1 MANEVL
7 MMLKGW
13 LKERGNIDPEELDIV
28 TNNWIKENKS
38 QKVIEI
44 DEKVRK
50 LYPEIEAMYKRLMD
64 ELCDILISIF
74 EYGWSETYS
83 YYNEISGVTY
93 TIHPKTHSL
102 EIGENYILES
112 TESEIEYNINHLK
125 TEKILD
131 LISPKNDFIEN
142 FPAIM
147 HKLLEE
153 YLSKFD
159 MDYQDLSKKYW
170 ELVNIYKKEEE

>member
-1 MANEVL
+1 MTNEILVGL
-7 MMLKGW
+7 REW
-13 LKERGNIDPEELDIV
+13 LKEQGSINPEELEIISR
-28 TNNWIKENKS
+28 NWIKENKS
-38 QKVIEI
+38 KKVVEI
-44 DEKVRK
+44 DEKVRE
-50 LYPEIEAMYKRLMD
+50 LYPAIEDMYKRLMD
-64 ELCDILISIF
+64 ELCDILVSIF
-74 EYGWSETYS
+74 EYGWSDTYI
-83 YYNEISGVTY
+83 YYNEMSRVTY
-93 TIHPKTHSL
+93 KIHPKTHSL

-112 TESEIEYNINHLK
+112 TESEIEYNVKHMS
-125 TEKILD
+125 TEKILY